1 MAEECAEYN
10 TESQSNILEQ
20 NIDKLIDEMRTKM
33 EAAAKELDFQAAK
46 QYRDKMYELQKIREE
61 MRK

>member
-1 MAEECAEYN
+1 
-10 TESQSNILEQ
+10 
-20 NIDKLIDEMRTKM
+20 M